1 MQYTYPATLTED
13 LIDGGYVVTCRDIPE
28 AITQGD
34 TIEEALAASADALD
48 EAICGY
54 INHGRDI
61 PEPSA
66 KQAGEHLVSVPV
78 SDGQEIRKAKRQ
90 LPDTATA
97 LRISGSCV
105 CQTEDYPLFS

>member
-1 MQYTYPATLTED
+1 MMSTMQYTYPVTLTED
-13 LIDGGYVVTCRDIPE
+13 LIDGGYIVTCRDIPE

-34 TIEEALAASADALD
+34 TVEEALSASADALD

-66 KQAGEHLVSVPV
+66 EQAGEHLVSVPMSV
-78 SDGQEIRKAKRQ
+78 D
-90 LPDTATA
+90 PD
-97 LRISGSCV
+97 
-105 CQTEDYPLFS
+105 

>member
-1 MQYTYPATLTED
+1 MMSTMQYTYPVTLTED

-34 TIEEALAASADALD
+34 TVEEALAASADALD

-61 PEPSA
+61 PEPSGE
-66 KQAGEHLVSVPV
+66 QAGEQLVSVPV

-97 LRISGSCV
+97 
-105 CQTEDYPLFS
+105 P

>member
-1 MQYTYPATLTED
+1 MSTMQYTYPITLTED

-34 TIEEALAASADALD
+34 TVEEALAASADALD

-61 PEPSA
+61 PEPSTE
-66 KQAGEHLVSVPV
+66 QAEEHLVSVPV
-78 SDGQEIRKAKRQ
+78 SV
-90 LPDTATA
+90 ATN
-97 LRISGSCV
+97 
-105 CQTEDYPLFS
+105 